1 METKKYFNYLEQ
13 LRNSGVTNMFGAIPY
28 LQETFPE
35 LRNDWRKAHVILQE
49 WMASFHNVQEH
60 ISNDKKEGI

>member
-35 LRNDWRKAHVILQE
+35 LRNDWRKAHAILQA
-49 WMASFHNVQEH
+49 WMASFHNT
-60 ISNDKKEGI
+60 